1 MIINRILLS
10 LLIATIFFILGSY
23 FNSRK
28 LKLIA
33 LVNCLI
39 GMFLTIMDYKYDF
52 QNDIDLTHLSSLTS
66 DTKKY

>member
-10 LLIATIFFILGSY
+10 LLIATIFFMLGLY

-39 GMFLTIMDYKYDF
+39 GLFLTIMDYKYDF
-52 QNDIDLTHLSSLTS
+52 QNDIDLTYLS
-66 DTKKY
+66 